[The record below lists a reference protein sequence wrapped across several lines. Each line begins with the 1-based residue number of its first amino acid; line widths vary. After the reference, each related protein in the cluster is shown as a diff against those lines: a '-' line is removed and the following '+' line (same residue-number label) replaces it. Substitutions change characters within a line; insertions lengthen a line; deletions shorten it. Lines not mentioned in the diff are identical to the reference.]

1 MAEIRVTDEDLK
13 NTFDLFDTDGTG
25 EIDEAEL
32 TFVLKS
38 IGFQKVTRS
47 DLAEIMGE
55 NTSLNFEQF
64 KEMIR
69 KRQSEAGS
77 IQEIKAAFKL
87 FDPDGSGLM
96 SLVNLQKVSE
106 IVEGKPA
113 SEGFLKEVIA
123 SADLNKDGCLD
134 FEEFRLA
141 VTKYDDKSPL
151 EQMRAERRSANP
163 RPRGPPPTK
172 WPSPLGEDDETFC

>member
-1 MAEIRVTDEDLK
+1 M
-13 NTFDLFDTDGTG
+13 FDTDATG

-38 IGFQKVTRS
+38 IGFHKVTRS
-47 DLAEIMGE
+47 DITEIMGE
-55 NTSLNFEQF
+55 GNTSINFEQF
-64 KEMIR
+64 KEMIQ
-69 KRQSEAGS
+69 KRQAEAGG
-77 IQEIKAAFKL
+77 IQEIKAAFRL
-87 FDPDGSGLM
+87 FDPDNSGLM

-106 IVEGKPA
+106 IVEGKVAPEA
-113 SEGFLKEVIA
+113 FLKEVIA

-151 EQMRAERRSANP
+151 EQMRAERRSENP
-163 RPRGPPPTK
+163 RPRGPPATK
-172 WPSPLGEDDETFC
+172 WPSPIGDDEDETFC